1 MLFGNGT
8 CYYVIGVEDD
18 GFPLGIS
25 QAEME
30 ETLKTLYQMASKL
43 KAELILK
50 LLRGKHGEIAFIK
63 VWKEFSSFVLDL
75 KVYLFGDEDAGKST
89 TLGVLL
95 SGVPDNGNGSVW
107 KLKHKHE
114 YEEGKQSTLQHIILG
129 LDGKGRVTN
138 INPSDK
144 R

>member
-63 VWKEFSSFVLDL
+63 V
-75 KVYLFGDEDAGKST
+75 
-89 TLGVLL
+89 
-95 SGVPDNGNGSVW
+95 
-107 KLKHKHE
+107 
-114 YEEGKQSTLQHIILG
+114 
-129 LDGKGRVTN
+129 
-138 INPSDK
+138 
-144 R
+144 

>member
-18 GFPLGIS
+18 GFPLGIT

-50 LLRGKHGEIAFIK
+50 LL
-63 VWKEFSSFVLDL
+63 
-75 KVYLFGDEDAGKST
+75 
-89 TLGVLL
+89 
-95 SGVPDNGNGSVW
+95 
-107 KLKHKHE
+107 
-114 YEEGKQSTLQHIILG
+114 
-129 LDGKGRVTN
+129 
-138 INPSDK
+138 
-144 R
+144 